1 MSSRRPFAP
10 WEPGRRSDI
19 FTTPF
24 GFHIA
29 LLHAKMP
36 AGPASLEEVRAG
48 IERVMT
54 FARQHEAYLRA
65 VAEMRSRA
73 DISWVPAEQAAY
85 A

>member
-1 MSSRRPFAP
+1 
-10 WEPGRRSDI
+10 
-19 FTTPF
+19 
-24 GFHIA
+24 
-29 LLHAKMP
+29 MP